1 MPLVAQRQPR
11 TLLEWNVALSMVSLM
26 TDAERDAGERLPLR
40 RQARLMVEAMPRA
53 TRVSEFVAM
62 WAIAKH
68 QGKTSSVEEL
78 AEYWDEPM
86 RTMYRRLTEFRE
98 VWERAGYETPD
109 TLADALIADYR
120 GRRERLTQGSL
131 VRLLGAKVP
140 APAGVV
146 VPVSV

>member
-1 MPLVAQRQPR
+1 MASGQPR
-11 TLLEWNVALSMVSLM
+11 TLLEWNVALSMISLM
-26 TDAERDAGERLPLR
+26 TDEERDARKRLPLR

-68 QGKTSSVEEL
+68 KGKTGSVDEL
-78 AEYWDEPM
+78 AEFWGEPM

-98 VWERAGYETPD
+98 VWGRAGYETPD
-109 TLADALIADYR
+109 PLADALIADYR
-120 GRRERLTQGSL
+120 GRRERLGQGSL
-131 VRLLGAKVP
+131 VRLLGAEVP

-146 VPVSV
+146 VPVSI